1 MMENITLSNGVN
13 IPLVGMGVF
22 KIDSEDMM
30 KEIIEN
36 AIDCGYR
43 LFDTAQMYKNE
54 KSLGNAL
61 QAVSINREE
70 LFLISKVDNGN
81 QWYEQTIK
89 SFYETLNDLQT
100 DYLDAFLIHWPGQ
113 NKERILSTWKALE
126 ELYEKGK
133 VRSIGVCNFEVSQ
146 LQFLLANCRI
156 PPMINQIEHTP
167 FLHNQELLDYCR
179 KNNIQIMAWG
189 PLLCGNLE
197 DPKLQKIAD
206 KYDCSVAKLLLRWNV
221 QQNIIPIPKSK
232 NKGRMQSNIDIFSFS
247 IDEED
252 MKILNH
258 LNKNQRTSHD
268 PNTFDF

>member
-189 PLLCGNLE
+189 PLLRGNLE

-206 KYDCSVAKLLLRWNV
+206 KYDWSVAKLLLRWNV